1 MLIQTE
7 YEFTLPK
14 GYVNQEGNIC
24 RRGVMRL
31 ATALDEIE
39 AMRDARVKNN
49 PEYLSV
55 ILLSRVVSKL
65 EGIGEVNV
73 EVIEKLFTADFSFL
87 QNMYETINH
96 AEDPVVQVQCPH
108 CGKTFTDTLNFTL
121 GE

>member
-14 GYVNQEGNIC
+14 GYVNQEGNVC

-39 AMRDARVKNN
+39 AMRDPRVRSN
-49 PEYLSV
+49 PDYMSIV
-55 ILLSRVVSKL
+55 LLSRVVTKL
-65 EGIGEVNV
+65 EGAGELSA

-96 AEDPVVQVQCPH
+96 AEDPMIQVQCPH
-108 CGKTFTDTLNFTL
+108 CGKVFTDTLNFTL